1 MIEAE
6 NVSVLFKR
14 GLFKPNLKALDGFS
28 LKIREGDFF
37 ALVGP
42 NGAGKSTAMYCLL
55 GLIQPDS
62 GKISIGGTT
71 PTLGS
76 EMFKEIAYLPE
87 EPHYH
92 LYLTV
97 EEAVGYYAS
106 LYGRGITK
114 NEVNEAIERVG
125 LAEYKD
131 LRLSKCSKGMKQKA
145 GIAQCLVNSPK
156 ILFLDEP
163 TRGLDPVA
171 VKEFRDILLDMNKGG
186 STIVLNSHHLSEV
199 EMICNRVAIMNRGK
213 VIAEDD
219 LTRLRNIDFDTYLVE
234 FEITERLPDYVDIKM
249 KSPNTIKGQIP
260 AEKLSQFIRFAEES
274 NLKVYECLLKKATLE
289 DTFLTILEGED

>member
-6 NVSVLFKR
+6 NLSVSFKR
-14 GLFKPNLKALDGFS
+14 GHSRQRIKALDGFS
-28 LKIREGDFF
+28 LTIREGDIV

-42 NGAGKSTAMYCLL
+42 NGAGKSTAMYCFL

-62 GKISIGGTT
+62 GRISVSGKK
-71 PTLGS
+71 PSLGS

-92 LYLTV
+92 MYLTV
-97 EEAVGYYAS
+97 EEAVSYYAA
-106 LYGRGITK
+106 LYGGGITK
-114 NEVNEAIERVG
+114 RKVNEAIERVG
-125 LAEYKD
+125 LSEFRD

-145 GIAQCLVNSPK
+145 GIAQCLVNDPE

-171 VKEFRDILLDMNKGG
+171 VKEFRDILVDMNRRKA
-186 STIVLNSHHLSEV
+186 TIILNSHVLSEV
-199 EMICNRVAIMNRGK
+199 ETICHRVAIMNKGK
-213 VIAEDD
+213 VVIEDE
-219 LTRLRNIDFDTYLVE
+219 LNRLRSIDFETYVVE
-234 FEITERLPDYVDIKM
+234 FETTPYLPDYVDVKM
-249 KSPNTIKGQIP
+249 RTASTIKAQIP
-260 AEKLSQFIRFAEES
+260 AERFSQFIRFTEES
-274 NLKVYECLLKKATLE
+274 GLRVYECFLRKVALE